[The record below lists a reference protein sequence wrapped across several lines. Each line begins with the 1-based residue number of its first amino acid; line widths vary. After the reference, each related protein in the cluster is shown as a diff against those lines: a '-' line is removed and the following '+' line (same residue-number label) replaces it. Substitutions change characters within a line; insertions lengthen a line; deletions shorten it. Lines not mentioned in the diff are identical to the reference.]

1 MSKTLRLSFSLKN
14 TYRVNSI
21 IYALKQIPLIK
32 KLIPGKAYQS
42 RGLKVF
48 ANVLFWIWEVLSA
61 FLWKLLYFFLMFVL
75 PMSAYKL
82 QEGTEASFFLH
93 VLLLLSAIGAFLNT
107 YMFDPSKDKYYAM
120 ILLGMNAREYTLLN
134 YFYAIVRLLLG
145 FTVSGLIFGLAAGL
159 AVWECLLIPVFV
171 AGVKFI
177 YAAAELTV
185 YEKKGKV
192 VSENSQNAARLILVL
207 LLLLVAYGLPALG
220 IMIPQTVSVGI
231 MCVVIFAGVLSLWKI
246 FTFTQYHVMYKEIL
260 SGAMVY
266 LDPSVQRE
274 ILQKQDQKKIS
285 ADTNIFSNKKGFEY
299 LNELFIKRHRKILW
313 TSAIR
318 IAVIA
323 AIVFA
328 GLLVVTVAMPEEKA
342 ELNELVMTFLP
353 YFVFIMY
360 VMNRGT
366 GFTRALF
373 VNCDHSLLTY
383 SFYKQPKMIL
393 KLFRIRLWEIIKV
406 NLLPAGVVGGGLAL
420 LLFASGGTD
429 NPLNYVIIIV
439 SVVCMSIFFSVHYL
453 MLYYLL
459 QPYNAGTELKSG
471 TYGIIMG
478 ATYIVCYAMIFLR
491 LPTFVF
497 GLCTIVF
504 CILYSVVACVL
515 VYKVAPKTFRIRS

>member
-1 MSKTLRLSFSLKN
+1 MSKILRLSFSLKN
-14 TYRVNSI
+14 TYRVNCI
-21 IYALKQIPLIK
+21 IYSLKQIPLIK

-61 FLWKLLYFFLMFVL
+61 FLGKLLYFLLMFAL
-75 PMSAYKL
+75 PIDFFRMQGEA
-82 QEGTEASFFLH
+82 EASCFLH
-93 VLLLLSAIGAFLNT
+93 LLLLLSVIGSYLNT

-120 ILLGMNAREYTLLN
+120 ILLGVEAKGYTLVN
-134 YFYAIVRLLLG
+134 YFYEIVRLLAG
-145 FTVSGLIFGLAAGL
+145 FSVFGLIFGRGAGL
-159 AVWECLLIPVFV
+159 EVWECLLIPLFV

-177 YAAAELTV
+177 YAAVELIG
-185 YEKKGKV
+185 YEKKRKV
-192 VSENSQNAARLILVL
+192 VRDNNQNVARLILAAVL
-207 LLLLVAYGLPALG
+207 LLIAYGLPALE
-220 IMIPQTVSVGI
+220 IMIPRTVSVGI
-231 MCVVIFAGVLSLWKI
+231 MCVVILAGALSLGKI
-246 FTFTQYHVMYKEIL
+246 ITFTQYHAMYKEIL
-260 SGAMVY
+260 FGAMIFM
-266 LDPSVQRE
+266 DPNVQRE
-274 ILQKQDQKKIS
+274 LQQKQDQKKIS
-285 ADTNIFSNKKGFEY
+285 ADTNIFSNKKGFEF

-313 TSAIR
+313 NSAKKISVVA
-318 IAVIA
+318 AVI
-323 AIVFA
+323 FA
-328 GLLVVTVAMPEEKA
+328 GLLVLLVAMPEERA
-342 ELNELVMTFLP
+342 EFNELIMVFLP

-429 NPLNYVIIIV
+429 NPFNYVIIIV

-453 MLYYLL
+453 TLYYLL
-459 QPYNAGTELKSG
+459 QPYNAGTEMKSG
-471 TYGIIMG
+471 TYQIIMM
-478 ATYIVCYAMIFLR
+478 ATYVVCYAMIYLR
-491 LPTFVF
+491 LPTFAF
-497 GLCTIVF
+497 GLCTIAF
-504 CILYSVVACVL
+504 CVLYSVVACLL

>member
-1 MSKTLRLSFSLKN
+1 MSKTLRLSFSLKIS
-14 TYRVNSI
+14 YRVNGI

-32 KLIPGKAYQS
+32 KLIPEKAYQS

-61 FLWKLLYFFLMFVL
+61 FLWKFMYFLLMFVL
-75 PMSAYKL
+75 PMSFL
-82 QEGTEASFFLH
+82 TSREGTEPAFFLH
-93 VLLLLSAIGAFLNT
+93 LLLFLSIIGAFLNT

-120 ILLGMNAREYTLLN
+120 ILLGMNAKEYTVVN
-134 YFYAIVRLLLG
+134 YFYAIFRLLLG
-145 FTVSGLIFGLAAGL
+145 FTAAGLVFGRSAGL
-159 AVWECLLIPVFV
+159 AVWECLLIPLFV
-171 AGVKFI
+171 AGVKLI
-177 YAAAELTV
+177 YAAVELIC
-185 YEKKGKV
+185 YEKSVKV
-192 VSENSQNAARLILVL
+192 AGGRSQTVVHLVFATVL
-207 LLLLVAYGLPALG
+207 LLGAYGLPALG
-220 IMIPQTVSVGI
+220 ILIPQDVSMGI
-231 MCVVIFAGVLSLWKI
+231 ICVVFVAGVLSLWKI
-246 FTFTQYHVMYKEIL
+246 LTFTQYRAMYQEIL
-260 SGAMVY
+260 FGAMAMM
-266 LDPSVQRE
+266 DPAAQRA
-274 ILQKQDQKKIS
+274 LQQKMDQKKIS
-285 ADTNIFSNKKGFEY
+285 TDTDIFSNKKGFEY

-318 IAVIA
+318 IAVIT
-323 AIVFA
+323 AIVFVA
-328 GLLVVTVAMPEEKA
+328 LLVVNAVMPEERA

-383 SFYKQPKMIL
+383 SFYKQPKQIL

-406 NLLPAGVVGGGLAL
+406 NLLPAGVVGCGLAL

-453 MLYYLL
+453 TLYYLL
-459 QPYNAGTELKSG
+459 QPYNAGTEMKSG
-471 TYGIIMG
+471 TYQIIMW
-478 ATYIVCYAMIFLR
+478 ATYIACYVMMQLR

-497 GLCTIVF
+497 GLCTIAF

-515 VYKVAPKTFRIRS
+515 AYKVAPKTFRIRC

>member
-1 MSKTLRLSFSLKN
+1 MSKTLRLSFSLKI

-32 KLIPGKAYQS
+32 KLIPEKAYQC
-42 RGLKVF
+42 RGLKIF

-61 FLWKLLYFFLMFVL
+61 FLWKFVYFLLMFVL
-75 PMSAYKL
+75 PMGLMAP
-82 QEGTEASFFLH
+82 QEGTEPAFFLH
-93 VLLLLSAIGAFLNT
+93 LLLFLSVIGAYLNT
-107 YMFDPSKDKYYAM
+107 YMFDPTKDKYYAM
-120 ILLGMNAREYTLLN
+120 ILLGMNAKAYTLVN
-134 YFYAIVRLLLG
+134 YFYAIFRLLLG
-145 FTVSGLIFGLAAGL
+145 FTAAGL
-159 AVWECLLIPVFV
+159 VFGRSAGLTVWECLFIPLFV
-171 AGVKFI
+171 AGVKLI
-177 YAAAELTV
+177 YAAVELMH
-185 YEKKGKV
+185 YEKSGKAV
-192 VSENSQNAARLILVL
+192 GGRSQNVVNLVLAAVL
-207 LLLLVAYGLPALG
+207 LLAAYGLPALG
-220 IMIPQTVSVGI
+220 LVIPRMFGVGI
-231 MCVVIFAGVLSLWKI
+231 MCAVIAAGLLSLRKI
-246 FTFTQYHVMYKEIL
+246 LTFTQYRAMYQEIL
-260 SGAMVY
+260 FGAMAMI
-266 LDPSVQRE
+266 DPAAQRA
-274 ILQKQDQKKIS
+274 LQQKQDQKRIS
-285 ADTNIFSNKKGFEY
+285 TDTDIFSNKKGFEY

-318 IAVIA
+318 IAVITA
-323 AIVFA
+323 LVFA
-328 GLLVVTVAMPEEKA
+328 VLLVINWMMPEERA

-383 SFYKQPKMIL
+383 SFYKQPKQIL
-393 KLFRIRLWEIIKV
+393 KLFRIRLWEITKV

-453 MLYYLL
+453 TLYYLL
-459 QPYNAGTELKSG
+459 QPYNAGTEMKSG
-471 TYGIIMG
+471 AYGLIMWG
-478 ATYIVCYAMIFLR
+478 TYIVCYIMMQLR

-497 GLCTIVF
+497 GICTIAF
-504 CILYSVVACVL
+504 CILYSAVACVL

>member
-48 ANVLFWIWEVLSA
+48 ANVLFWIWEVLST
-61 FLWKLLYFFLMFVL
+61 FLWKLVYFLLMFFL
-75 PMSAYKL
+75 PMSFL
-82 QEGTEASFFLH
+82 GISEGTEPAAFLH
-93 VLLLLSAIGAFLNT
+93 LLLILSAIGAFLNT
-107 YMFDPSKDKYYAM
+107 YMFDPTKDKYYAM
-120 ILLGMNAREYTLLN
+120 ILLGMNAKEYTLVN
-134 YFYAIVRLLLG
+134 YFYEIIRLLLG
-145 FTVSGLIFGLAAGL
+145 FTAFGLLFGLLAGL
-159 AVWECLLIPVFV
+159 KVWECLLIPLFV

-177 YAAAELTV
+177 YAAVELV
-185 YEKKGKV
+185 RYEKNRKV
-192 VSENSQNAARLILVL
+192 VSGISQNVARLILAGVL
-207 LLLLVAYGLPALG
+207 LLFAYGLPALG
-220 IMIPQTVSVGI
+220 IMIPRTISIGI
-231 MCVVIFAGVLSLWKI
+231 MGAVIFAGILSWWKI
-246 FTFTQYHVMYKEIL
+246 FAFTQYHAMYKEIL
-260 SGAMVY
+260 FGAMV
-266 LDPSVQRE
+266 LMDPSAQRE
-274 ILQKQDQKKIS
+274 IQQKQERKNIS
-285 ADTNIFSNKKGFEY
+285 ADTGISSNKKGFEY

-323 AIVFA
+323 ALVFA

-360 VMNRGT
+360 VLNRGT
-366 GFTRALF
+366 QFTRALF

-393 KLFRIRLWEIIKV
+393 KLFRIRLWELIKV

-420 LLFASGGTD
+420 LLFASGGTA

-439 SVVCMSIFFSVHYL
+439 SVMCMSIFFSVHYL

-471 TYGIIMG
+471 TYGIIMWV
-478 ATYIVCYAMIFLR
+478 TYIACFVMMKLR

-497 GLCTIVF
+497 GLCTIAF
-504 CILYSVVACVL
+504 CILYSVVACAL

>member
-21 IYALKQIPLIK
+21 IYAVKQIPLIK

-48 ANVLFWIWEVLSA
+48 ANVLFWIWEVISA
-61 FLWKLLYFFLMFVL
+61 FFWKLVYFLLMFFL
-75 PMSAYKL
+75 PMGFFGL
-82 QEGTEASFFLH
+82 REGTEATAFLH
-93 VLLLLSAIGAFLNT
+93 LLLCLSAIGSYMNT
-107 YMFDPSKDKYYAM
+107 YMFNPSKDKYYAM
-120 ILLGMNAREYTLLN
+120 ILLGMNAKEYTLLN
-134 YFYAIVRLLLG
+134 YFYEIVRLLLG
-145 FTVSGLIFGLAAGL
+145 FTVFGLLFGLLAGL
-159 AVWECLLIPVFV
+159 EVWECLLIPLFV
-171 AGVKFI
+171 AGVKLI
-177 YAAAELTV
+177 YAAAELTC
-185 YEKKGKV
+185 YEKKRKV
-192 VSENSQNAARLILVL
+192 VSENSQNIPRLILAAVL
-207 LLLLVAYGLPALG
+207 LLIAYGLPALG
-220 IMIPQTVSVGI
+220 IMIPETVSVGI
-231 MCVVIFAGVLSLWKI
+231 MGATILAGVLSLRKI
-246 FTFTQYHVMYKEIL
+246 FTFTQYLTMYKEIL
-260 SGAMVY
+260 FGAMVF
-266 LDPSVQRE
+266 LDPTVQRE
-274 ILQKQDQKKIS
+274 LQQKQDRKKIS

-313 TSAIR
+313 TSAKR

-323 AIVFA
+323 AIVFV
-328 GLLVVTVAMPEEKA
+328 GLAVVVIVMPEERA

-420 LLFASGGTD
+420 LLFISGGTE
-429 NPLNYVIIIV
+429 NPLNYVIIVV
-439 SVVCMSIFFSVHYL
+439 SVFCMSIFFSVHYL
-453 MLYYLL
+453 TLYYLL
-459 QPYNAGTELKSG
+459 QPYNAGTEIKSG
-471 TYGIIMG
+471 LYQIIMG
-478 ATYIVCYAMIFLR
+478 VTYVACYVMMQLR

-497 GLCTIVF
+497 GLSAIGF
-504 CILYSVVACVL
+504 CVLYSAVACLL

>member
-14 TYRVNSI
+14 TYRVNNI

-42 RGLKVF
+42 HGLKVF
-48 ANVLFWIWEVLSA
+48 ANVLFWIWEVLST
-61 FLWKLLYFFLMFVL
+61 FFWKLVYFSLMFLL
-75 PMSAYKL
+75 PVSAYNL

-93 VLLLLSAIGAFLNT
+93 LLLFLSAIGAFLNT
-107 YMFDPSKDKYYAM
+107 YMFDSSKDKYYAM
-120 ILLGMNAREYTLLN
+120 ILLGMNAQEYTLVN
-134 YFYAIVRLLLG
+134 YFYEIVRLLLG
-145 FTVSGLIFGLAAGL
+145 FTASGLLFGLLAGL
-159 AVWECLLIPVFV
+159 KVWECFLIPLFV
-171 AGVKFI
+171 AGVKLI
-177 YAAAELTV
+177 YAAWELTR
-185 YEKKGKV
+185 YEKNRKV
-192 VSENSQNAARLILVL
+192 VSDNSQNTVRLILAAV
-207 LLLLVAYGLPALG
+207 LLLVAYGLPALG
-220 IMIPQTVSVGI
+220 IMVPRMVCVGI
-231 MCVVIFAGVLSLWKI
+231 MCAVILAGALSLWKI
-246 FTFTQYHVMYKEIL
+246 FTFTQYQAMYKEIL
-260 SGAMVY
+260 YGAMIF

-274 ILQKQDQKKIS
+274 IQQKQDQKKIS

-313 TSAIR
+313 KSSIR

-323 AIVFA
+323 ALVFA
-328 GLLVVTVAMPEEKA
+328 VLLVVNAMVPEEQA

-360 VMNRGT
+360 MVNRGT

-429 NPLNYVIIIV
+429 NPMNYVIILV
-439 SVVCMSIFFSVHYL
+439 SVLCMSIFFSVHYL
-453 MLYYLL
+453 TLYYLL
-459 QPYNAGTELKSG
+459 QPYNAGTEIKSG
-471 TYGIIMG
+471 TYQIIMM
-478 ATYIVCYAMIFLR
+478 ATYVVCYVMIHLR
-491 LPTFVF
+491 LPTFIF
-497 GLCTIVF
+497 GLCTIAF
-504 CILYSVVACVL
+504 CVLYSVVACVL

>member
-1 MSKTLRLSFSLKN
+1 MSKTLRLSFALKN

-48 ANVLFWIWEVLSA
+48 ANVLFWIWEVVSA
-61 FLWKLLYFFLMFVL
+61 FFWKMVYFLLMFVL
-75 PMSAYKL
+75 PMSFLKL
-82 QEGTEASFFLH
+82 QEGTEPAFFLH
-93 VLLLLSAIGAFLNT
+93 LLLFLTVIGAFLNT

-120 ILLGMNAREYTLLN
+120 ILLGMNAKEYTLIN
-134 YFYAIVRLLLG
+134 YFYEIVRLFLG
-145 FTVSGLIFGLAAGL
+145 FTVFGLLFGFFAGL
-159 AVWECLLIPVFV
+159 EIWECLLIPLFV
-171 AGVKFI
+171 AGAKLI
-177 YAAAELTV
+177 YAAVELIR
-185 YEKKGKV
+185 YEKNRKV
-192 VSENSQNAARLILVL
+192 VSGKNQNIVHLVLAAVL
-207 LLLLVAYGLPALG
+207 LLIAYGLPALG
-220 IMIPQTVSVGI
+220 ILIPKTVVIGI
-231 MCVVIFAGVLSLWKI
+231 MCVVILAGVLSLRKI
-246 FTFTQYHVMYKEIL
+246 VSFTQYHAMYKEIL
-260 SGAMVY
+260 FGAMV
-266 LDPSVQRE
+266 LMDPSVQRE
-274 ILQKQDQKKIS
+274 LQQKQDQKKIS

-323 AIVFA
+323 AVVFA
-328 GLLVVTVAMPEEKA
+328 GLLVVTVVMPEEKA
-342 ELNELVMTFLP
+342 EVNELVMTFLP

-360 VMNRGT
+360 AMNRGT

-393 KLFRIRLWEIIKV
+393 KLFRIRLWEIMKV

-420 LLFASGGTD
+420 LLLVSGGTD
-429 NPLNYVIIIV
+429 NPMNYVIIIV

-453 MLYYLL
+453 TLYYLL
-459 QPYNAGTELKSG
+459 QPYNAGTEIKSG
-471 TYGIIMG
+471 TYQIIM
-478 ATYIVCYAMIFLR
+478 AVTYIACYVMMQLR

-504 CILYSVVACVL
+504 CILYSVVACFL